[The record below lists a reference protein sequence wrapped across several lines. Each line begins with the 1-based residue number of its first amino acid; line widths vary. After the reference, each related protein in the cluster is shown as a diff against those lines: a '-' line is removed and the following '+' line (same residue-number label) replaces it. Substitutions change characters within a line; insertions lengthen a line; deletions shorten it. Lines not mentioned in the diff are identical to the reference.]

1 MYLKRYINFLENT
14 EVTENTIL
22 VKINVTSVY
31 ANIPRR
37 KALLP
42 RQ

>member
-22 VKINVTSVY
+22 VTSVY